1 MAKTI
6 DRETNSAATANDT
19 ARTSQVVDERKP
31 VDEVTS
37 QAQDGEVEA
46 DVANMPED
54 DQQLGVAP
62 LGDERIAT
70 RNTAAGVQVPE
81 GLLKSPLTRGLTE
94 AYIELRKVT
103 WPTRQDT
110 WNMTIVVIVVSAIM
124 AALLALSD
132 YGLGH
137 ALSYLVNLGLGK

>member
-1 MAKTI
+1 
-6 DRETNSAATANDT
+6 
-19 ARTSQVVDERKP
+19 

-37 QAQDGEVEA
+37 EAQDGELDAATA
-46 DVANMPED
+46 DMPED
-54 DQQLGVAP
+54 DQELGVAP
-62 LGDERIAT
+62 LDDERIAT
-70 RNTAAGVQVPE
+70 RNAAAGVQVPE
-81 GLLKSPLTRGLTE
+81 GLLKSPLTRGLAE

-124 AALLALSD
+124 AGLLALSD